1 MYDYKQIK
9 SEVNLLFFFMKKEKE
24 REMVANW
31 VESRDKIV
39 NLMYHFNV

>member
-1 MYDYKQIK
+1 
-9 SEVNLLFFFMKKEKE
+9 MKKEKE
-24 REMVANW
+24 REMGAIW